1 MLNFLFPCFIAPSGP
16 PTDFMADVI
25 NSHSISLS
33 WQPPALDQQNGILR
47 HYIVTLE
54 SSTGTESRNI
64 SSSLLSI
71 TVSGLRPYVAYSC
84 TVRAGTV
91 ANGPL
96 TAVIVR
102 TTLEDGR

>member
-1 MLNFLFPCFIAPSGP
+1 MLNCLFPCFSAPSGP
-16 PTDFMADVI
+16 PTNFMANVI
-25 NSHSISLS
+25 NSRSISLL

-91 ANGPL
+91 ASGPP